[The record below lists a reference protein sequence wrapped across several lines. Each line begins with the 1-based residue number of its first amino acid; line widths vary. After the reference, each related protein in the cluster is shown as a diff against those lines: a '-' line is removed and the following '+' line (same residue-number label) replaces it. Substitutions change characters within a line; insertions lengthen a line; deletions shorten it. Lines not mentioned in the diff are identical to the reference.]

1 MSDSN
6 QGLSEIPGD
15 GPEKSELKT
24 EHDKSKDKVK
34 PPENPASEAEL
45 KDEGKS
51 EIATLFEK

>member
-6 QGLSEIPGD
+6 QGLSEIHGD
-15 GPEKSELKT
+15 GPEKSGLKT

-34 PPENPASEAEL
+34 PPENPASEAEA

-51 EIATLFEK
+51 GKWRVT